1 MTLRKLNLFWK
12 RIKDRDKRT
21 FGKFYEL
28 YYPSLFSRAH
38 KFISDYE
45 VCEEIVQ
52 DTFIAFWDKADIIL
66 PEKKFME
73 AYLWRILKFKIA
85 DFYRGK
91 KIDKHYLEENLEVS
105 IEESKTYDSLFNE
118 DLEKKIEV
126 AIDTLPQK
134 TKEAFIMS
142 RINGMTYN
150 EISEELNVS
159 SKTIEYHISNALKIL
174 RKELKLYL

>member
-1 MTLRKLNLFWK
+1 MTLRKLNLFWN

-28 YYPSLFSRAH
+28 YYPLLFSRAH
-38 KFISDYE
+38 KFISDNE

-52 DTFIAFWDKADIIL
+52 DAFIAFWDKADIIL

-73 AYLWRILKFKIA
+73 AYLWRILKYKIV
-85 DFYRGK
+85 DYYRVK
-91 KIDKHYLEENLEVS
+91 KIDKHYIEENPE
-105 IEESKTYDSLFNE
+105 ITSKKMSTPESLFNE
-118 DLEKKIEV
+118 DLEKKIQMT
-126 AIDTLPQK
+126 IDSLPKK

-142 RINGMTYN
+142 RMNGLTYN
-150 EISEELNVS
+150 EISEELNLS

-174 RKELKLYL
+174 RQELKLYL